1 MSRLDAISGKMM
13 HLAGQVGDS
22 VRSHLPSER
31 AKWLQAGMALGAAKT
46 GTRVAG
52 SFVRRN
58 PAVLVAAVIGAGAAW
73 YAVHRYRQKQRA
85 NGGGEVF
92 EGQARRIEPRRTS
105 RKSSADTREEAAARP
120 APRRRSTRARSSE
133 GASASDSTD

>member
-1 MSRLDAISGKMM
+1 MSRLDSFSGKMM

-46 GTRVAG
+46 GTRVAS

-58 PAVLVAAVIGAGAAW
+58 PAVLVAAVIGVGAAW
-73 YAVHRYRQKQRA
+73 YAVHRYRRKQEA

-92 EGQARRIEPRRTS
+92 EGQSRRIEPRRS
-105 RKSSADTREEAAARP
+105 ARKSASSGGDDTATGS
-120 APRRRSTRARSSE
+120 APRRRTTRAKATDGSSAGDATE
-133 GASASDSTD
+133 

>member
-22 VRSHLPSER
+22 VRGHLPSER
-31 AKWLQAGMALGAAKT
+31 ANWLRAGMALGAAKT
-46 GTRVAG
+46 GSRVAG

-73 YAVHRYRQKQRA
+73 YAVHRYRQKQQA

-92 EGQARRIEPRRTS
+92 EGQARRIEPRRS
-105 RKSSADTREEAAARP
+105 ARKSGADTGEEAARP
-120 APRRRSTRARSSE
+120 APRRRTTRAKTSDGS
-133 GASASDSTD
+133 AASDSAE